1 MKIESIK
8 RAFVAAA
15 MLGTVAHSGPVSA
28 HNAGATLDARGNL
41 VSATGLA
48 AVTCFDDGS
57 GEPHHL
63 FAQIRDS
70 SPPVAGLLLSIQL
83 LKGNRAINST
93 DRISGDPDYSPGVS
107 LDGGG
112 GVYYMMV
119 NKTGRGPRTFDV
131 VWHCRT
137 SANIHTGTSI
147 RVLQFQ

>member
-1 MKIESIK
+1 MQLKSSK
-8 RAFVAAA
+8 LTFVAAVMFA
-15 MLGTVAHSGPVSA
+15 AAGHTETGWA
-28 HNAGATLDARGNL
+28 HNAGATLDARSAS

-70 SPPVAGLLLSIQL
+70 SPPVEGLLLSIQL
-83 LKGNRAINST
+83 LKGNMATNST
-93 DRISGDPDYSPGVS
+93 DPISGDPDYSPGIS
-107 LDGGG
+107 LDGGP

-119 NKTGRGPRTFDV
+119 NKTGAGPRTFDV
-131 VWHCRT
+131 IWHCRT

-147 RVLQFQ
+147 QVLQFQ

>member
-1 MKIESIK
+1 MKLESMK
-8 RAFVAAA
+8 VALVAAPLLA
-15 MLGTVAHSGPVSA
+15 AAGHSSMCWA

-48 AVTCFDDGS
+48 QVTCFDDGS

-63 FAQIRDS
+63 FTQIRDS
-70 SPPVAGLLLSIQL
+70 SPPVDGLLLSIQL
-83 LKGNRAINST
+83 LKGNKAINST
-93 DRISGDPDYSPGVS
+93 DPISGDPDYSPGVS
-107 LDGGG
+107 LDGGP

-119 NKTGRGPRTFDV
+119 NKTGAGPRTFDV
-131 VWHCRT
+131 IWHCRT